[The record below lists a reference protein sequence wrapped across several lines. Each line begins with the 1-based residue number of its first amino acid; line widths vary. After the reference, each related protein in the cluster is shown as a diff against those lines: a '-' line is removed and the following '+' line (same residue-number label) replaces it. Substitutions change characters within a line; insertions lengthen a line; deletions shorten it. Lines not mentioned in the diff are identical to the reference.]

1 MNSTEAPPLP
11 GNWVSGVDIGT
22 GAWSI
27 GLLWFDRAKGL
38 MALKVGAEHC
48 NAYGTLHGGAMAT
61 YADGQAGAV
70 IEYHEDDPEGH
81 TPTISLSVDYL
92 APVPVGAW
100 LVADVTL
107 LKVTRTMI
115 FTQAVMTV
123 GERVV
128 ARTNAIY
135 RNVPGKVPL

>member
-1 MNSTEAPPLP
+1 MNSTEAPPLS

-22 GAWSI
+22 GAWSV
-27 GLLWFDRAKGL
+27 GLLWFDRAKGR

-48 NAYGTLHGGAMAT
+48 NAYRTLHGGAMAT
-61 YADGQAGAV
+61 FADGQAGAV